1 MTRYFLVYGAF
12 CLSCLLMT
20 GCVFTRTETQV
31 NFSPFV
37 LASLGAQKKAALTVG
52 DFTDSR
58 FVEDKYVLLQK
69 ANGLGQVTSGAYVT
83 KEPVADIL
91 KEGLAEAFQKN
102 GFMTNG
108 AAQYELHGDL
118 KNFGGDVI
126 QGFWSSTVK
135 AGITV
140 RFELIKV
147 DSGQP
152 VWHDTFTGQT
162 TKKFVSGSPDLLA
175 EMFDDA
181 GTDLAKNLIEDKT
194 FRSFFQQ

>member
-1 MTRYFLVYGAF
+1 MARYFLVYGAF

-20 GCVFTRTETQV
+20 GCAFTRTETQV
-31 NFSPFV
+31 NFSPVV

-58 FVEDKYVLLQK
+58 LVEDKYVLLQK
-69 ANGLGQVTSGAYVT
+69 ANGFGQTTSGAYVT

-91 KEGLAEAFQKN
+91 KEGLAEALQKN
-102 GFMTNG
+102 GFVTNN
-108 AAQYELHGDL
+108 AAQYELRGNL
-118 KNFGGDVI
+118 QSFGGDAI

-135 AGITV
+135 AEITV

-152 VWHDTFTGQT
+152 VWHDTFSGQT
-162 TKKFVSGSPDLLA
+162 TKKFVSGGADFCA
-175 EMFDDA
+175 EVFADA

-194 FRSFFQQ
+194 FRSFFQ